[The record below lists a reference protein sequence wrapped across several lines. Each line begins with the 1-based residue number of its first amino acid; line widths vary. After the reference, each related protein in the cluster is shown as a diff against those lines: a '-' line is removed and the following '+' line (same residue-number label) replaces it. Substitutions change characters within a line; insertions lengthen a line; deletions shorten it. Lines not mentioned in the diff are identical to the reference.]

1 MKPNSKSNLF
11 VLIGRIGL
19 DFVITLRMIV
29 KEVDSK
35 SELKEALKGA
45 LSKSICFLGSDSEY
59 TSSLLN

>member
-35 SELKEALKGA
+35 SELKEAL
-45 LSKSICFLGSDSEY
+45 SKSICFLGSDSED